1 MAKIFF
7 LKELKNEEE
16 LLNENEKTYFKFI
29 RKIISYIKLKFNI
42 SNIEECNDDII
53 CVLPY
58 VLGRKNNVKKII
70 NNILKNNIIKDIV
83 ISKKL
88 EENNELNS
96 FLQTKNINILTGRWL
111 FKYLTYETLEYICK
125 VKNVKIE
132 EQEIFILVKDNSEI
146 NLQNIIMLAQKVK
159 LLNIVTTDFNKF
171 KKIEEFLY
179 NNMGILIRI
188 ANNYRKTLAKAKI
201 ILNMDFSEDEINK
214 YLIYKK
220 AIIINLKNRIKI
232 YSKSFN
238 GINANYYKINYINN
252 LEAYNSFDNNIIYES
267 KIYKRDNFKNIRNII
282 LSDNIKVT
290 ALIGENGIIN
300 EQEYIE

>member
-96 FLQTKNINILTGRWL
+96 FLQPKNITGRWL

-220 AIIINLKNRIKI
+220 AIIINLKNKIKI

-252 LEAYNSFDNNIIYES
+252 LEAHNSFDNNMIYES